1 MACSMEKGRT
11 LSRRMVLVSLMLNV
25 GNLEVSVIG
34 VIFPRRGKQWGK
46 TVLGMQ
52 ILVLKT
58 FF

>member
-34 VIFPRRGKQWGK
+34 VIFPRRGKQWG
-46 TVLGMQ
+46 
-52 ILVLKT
+52 
-58 FF
+58 